1 MVITSI
7 CYHNTSF
14 LDAQPHMRLQL
25 FGLYDMIEKIEKGA
39 RTDETLLE
47 YFTCCDAGYVYGGRR
62 VCRRTAPRP

>member
-25 FGLYDMIEKIEKGA
+25 FGLHDMIEKIEKGA

-47 YFTCCDAGYVYGGRR
+47 YFTCCDAGDHYVCGRICSR
-62 VCRRTAPRP
+62 AAPRP